1 MQTVQKLLD
10 HKGRDVW
17 TVGPD
22 DFVFDALQLMANKGI
37 GAVVVAEDGKPI
49 GMFSE
54 RDYARNVILKGK
66 SSPKTPIREV
76 MTTPIHCAQPEQTV
90 EECMALMT
98 EKHIRHLPIL
108 EDDKLVGMISIGDL
122 VKSVIADQKITIK
135 QLEQYIRGG

>member
-1 MQTVQKLLD
+1 MQTVRKLLD
-10 HKGRDVW
+10 QKDHDVW

-22 DFVFDALQLMANKGI
+22 DFIFSALQLMASKGI

-49 GMFSE
+49 GIFSE

-76 MTTPIHCAQPEQTV
+76 MTTPIHCARPEQTV

-108 EDDKLVGMISIGDL
+108 EDEKLVGIISIGDL
-122 VKSVIADQKITIK
+122 VKSVIADQKITIE